1 MSVFE
6 LPRWREGGTHGQELM
21 GKVFCRSLLG
31 VQVMAE
37 KLEVV
42 VNISI
47 HIIQND
53 AAYRPST
60 MYLIQL
66 AERMADM

>member
-6 LPRWREGGTHGQELM
+6 LPGWREGVTHGQELM

-37 KLEVV
+37 KLEIV

-53 AAYRPST
+53 VAYRPST
-60 MYLIQL
+60 MHVIHLS
-66 AERMADM
+66 EGMADM